1 MKEQTLEQTFNE
13 LDGVIESLQ
22 AGDLPL
28 EESFA
33 LYQKGMQL
41 LKNCNDKLDLVEKKV
56 MAMNEEGGWD
66 EF

>member
-13 LDGVIESLQ
+13 LDSVIESLQ
-22 AGDLPL
+22 MGDLPL

>member
-1 MKEQTLEQTFNE
+1 MKEQTLEQTFEE
-13 LDGVIESLQ
+13 LDRVIESLQ
-22 AGDLPL
+22 TGDLPL

-33 LYQKGMQL
+33 LYQKGMKL
-41 LKNCNDKLDLVEKKV
+41 LKKCNDKLDRVEKKV

>member
-13 LDGVIESLQ
+13 LDSVIESLQ
-22 AGDLPL
+22 MGDLPL

-41 LKNCNDKLDLVEKKV
+41 LKNCNEKLDLVEKKV

>member
-28 EESFA
+28 EESFT

>member
-1 MKEQTLEQTFNE
+1 MKDQTLEQTFE
-13 LDGVIESLQ
+13 QLDEVIESLQ
-22 AGDLPL
+22 DRDLEL

-41 LKNCNDKLDLVEKKV
+41 LKKCAEKLDKVEKKV
-56 MAMNEEGGWD
+56 LVINKEGEWD

>member
-13 LDGVIESLQ
+13 LDSVIESLQ
-22 AGDLPL
+22 MGDLPL
-28 EESFA
+28 EESFT